1 MTRTTLLRLLFW
13 AGMATISAGLTCC
26 NTPALAADENPAPN
40 ATEKS
45 KAPKGRLPPHYAKVV
60 TQQQREKIYN
70 IQEEY
75 RTKIEA
81 ARAQLDAL
89 VKEEKDK
96 ISAVLNE
103 EQKKKVE
110 EFQTTA
116 KAKKGAEKTD
126 VQKNDK
132 TAPLI
137 NPLDQNKKTAPLV
150 NPMGQNK
157 KTSPLVDPL
166 EQNKDK

>member
-13 AGMATISAGLTCC
+13 AGMATISAGLTSW
-26 NTPALAADENPAPN
+26 NSPALAADENPAPN

-60 TQQQREKIYN
+60 TQEQREKIYN

-103 EQKKKVE
+103 EQKKKIE
-110 EFQTTA
+110 EFQTAA

-126 VQKNDK
+126 AQKADK
-132 TAPLI
+132 TS
-137 NPLDQNKKTAPLV
+137 PLV
-150 NPMGQNK
+150 NPMEQNK

-166 EQNKDK
+166 QQNKDK

>member
-1 MTRTTLLRLLFW
+1 MIRTTLLRLLFW

-26 NTPALAADENPAPN
+26 NTLALAAGENTPPN

-60 TQQQREKIYN
+60 TQEQREKIYN

-75 RTKIEA
+75 RTKIDA
-81 ARAQLDAL
+81 ARVQLDAL
-89 VKEEKDK
+89 LKEEKDK

-110 EFQTTA
+110 EFQTSA

-126 VQKNDK
+126 AQKTDK
-132 TAPLI
+132 TS
-137 NPLDQNKKTAPLV
+137 PLV
-150 NPMGQNK
+150 NPMELNK
-157 KTSPLVDPL
+157 KTATLVDPL
-166 EQNKDK
+166 EQNNNK

>member
-13 AGMATISAGLTCC
+13 AGLLTLSAGLTCSY
-26 NTPALAADENPAPN
+26 TPASAADQYPATN

-60 TQQQREKIYN
+60 TQQQREKIYT

-89 VKEEKDK
+89 VKEEKEK
-96 ISAVLNE
+96 ISAVLND

-110 EFQTTA
+110 EFQTAA
-116 KAKKGAEKTD
+116 KAKKEAEKSD
-126 VQKNDK
+126 AQKAD
-132 TAPLI
+132 I
-137 NPLDQNKKTAPLV
+137 
-150 NPMGQNK
+150 
-157 KTSPLVDPL
+157 TSPLIDPAL
-166 EQNKDK
+166 QNKDK